1 MEWKWD
7 VEKPLGRGGFGHVY
21 EAWGPSGP
29 GAAKV
34 VKKATGGDREQLVV
48 SGLPHSR
55 HIIPVLQVE
64 ETEDSWVLFMPR
76 AELSLRDRMFKPVS
90 VPEAITILKD
100 IAQGLAEVATAVVH
114 RDLKPEN
121 ILFLDGA
128 WALCDFGIARYIE
141 ATTAPDTLK
150 DSMTAPYAA
159 PEQWRFERA
168 TSATDVYAFGIIAYE
183 LLSGHRPFTG
193 TREQIRMGHLTEVAP
208 MLEGPRKLAWLV
220 NECLGK
226 APEARPS
233 AANITARLA
242 RVGTEATSPAAQALG
257 QAQSS
262 LLAERAEAEAAA
274 AVARTEAER
283 RENLVSAARSG
294 YEAVIEEVVEF
305 IRDSAPD
312 TSAER
317 RGGGVALTLGGA
329 QLRITPLQPVGSSGG
344 TLDVVAASS
353 IELSARGRSRGHS
366 LYFGDFDEP
375 HHYVWYEMGFMQGW
389 GADFDNE
396 PRALPGPEGLS
407 ILTSRAVGGGQL
419 GWGISPLDPGD
430 PEDFVQ
436 RWATWFGLA
445 AQGKFPRLSSLPD
458 GRTTYP
464 RRRY

>member
-21 EAWGPSGP
+21 ESQGPSGP

-48 SGLPHSR
+48 AGLPSSQ
-55 HIIPVLQVE
+55 HIIPVVHVE
-64 ETEDSWVLFMPR
+64 ETEDSWILFMPR
-76 AELSLRDRMFKPVS
+76 AQFSLRDRMAEPIS
-90 VPEAITILKD
+90 VPEAITILRD
-100 IAQGLAEVATAVVH
+100 VAQGLAEVATAVVH

-121 ILFLDGA
+121 ILFRNGV

-150 DSMTAPYAA
+150 GSMTAPYAA
-159 PEQWRFERA
+159 PEQWRFEQA
-168 TSATDVYAFGIIAYE
+168 TSATDVYAFGVIAYE

-193 TREQIRMGHLTEVAP
+193 TREQMRMGHLTEVAP
-208 MLEGPRKLAWLV
+208 MLEGPRKMAWLV
-220 NECLGK
+220 SECLGK

-233 AANITARLA
+233 AANVAARLA
-242 RVGTEATSPAAQALG
+242 RAGSEATSPAAQALG

-262 LLAERAEAEAAA
+262 LLAERAESEAAA
-274 AVARTEAER
+274 VVARTEAER
-283 RENLVSAARSG
+283 REGLVSAARSG
-294 YEAVIEEVVEF
+294 YEAVVAELVEF
-305 IRDSAPD
+305 IRDTAPD
-312 TSAER
+312 TAAER
-317 RGGGVALTLGGA
+317 RGGGIALMLGAA
-329 QLRITPLQPVGSSGG
+329 QLMIAPLQPVGASGG
-344 TLDVVAASS
+344 PLDVVAASS
-353 IELSARGRSRGHS
+353 IELSSQGRSRGHS

-375 HHYVWYEMGFMQGW
+375 HHYVWYEMGFMRGW
-389 GADFDNE
+389 SPDFDNE

-407 ILTSRAVGGGQL
+407 VLTSRAIGGGQL

-445 AQGKFPRLSSLPD
+445 AQGKFPRLSRLPD
-458 GRTTYP
+458 GRTTHP
-464 RRRY
+464 RRRH